1 MHKLNGKVAIVTGAA
16 SGMGREITYKFLAEN
31 CRVIAT
37 DINENRLDDL
47 KTEAPENKENLHTII
62 TDISNEKEIHRL
74 VAASILQFGH
84 IDILVNNAGIMDN
97 FEGISE
103 TTNEQWNRVLNVNLH
118 GPFRLMRELI
128 PHFIHHHSGNIIN
141 ISSVGGIQ
149 GARAGAAYTA
159 SKFALNGLTKN
170 TGYLY
175 AQSGIRCNAIAPGAI
190 ETHISE
196 SIDYSKVSKDMSEL
210 LVSGM
215 KLNPR
220 IGKAIEIAEIA
231 LFLASD
237 DSSFINSEII
247 VADGGWT
254 AY

>member
-1 MHKLNGKVAIVTGAA
+1 MKKLNGKVAIVTGAA
-16 SGMGREITYKFLAEN
+16 SGMGREITLKFLAEN
-31 CRVIAT
+31 CRVVAT
-37 DINENRLDDL
+37 DINETRLDDL
-47 KTEAPENKENLHTII
+47 KQETRDKGGNLHTLI
-62 TDISNEKEIHRL
+62 TDISNEKEIQRL

-97 FEGISE
+97 FEGIGDVSD
-103 TTNEQWNRVLNVNLH
+103 EQWNRVINVNLH
-118 GPFRLMRELI
+118 GPFMLMRALI
-128 PHFIHHHSGNIIN
+128 PHFLHHHSGNIIN
-141 ISSVGGIQ
+141 ISSIGGIQ

-175 AQSGIRCNAIAPGAI
+175 AKSGIRCNAIAPGAI

-196 SIDYSKVSKDMSEL
+196 SIDYSKVSKDTNEL
-210 LVSGM
+210 LISGM

-220 IGKAIEIAEIA
+220 IGKPAEIAEIA

-237 DSSFINSEII
+237 DSSFINGEII

-254 AY
+254 AL